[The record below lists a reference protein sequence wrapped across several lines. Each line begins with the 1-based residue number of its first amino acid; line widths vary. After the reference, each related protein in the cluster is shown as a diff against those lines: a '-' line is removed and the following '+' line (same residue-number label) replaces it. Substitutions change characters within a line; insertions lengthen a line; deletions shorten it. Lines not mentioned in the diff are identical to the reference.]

1 MSSPLPPLAE
11 LAPGLS
17 AAGKLDPNDIEALA
31 AAGVRT
37 IINNRPDAEDP
48 GQLPAGEARNLA
60 EAHGIAYHHIPFTA
74 ATLTRADVDAFAAAL
89 YAASQQSSCCR
100 SGARSTLIW
109 ALTRLR
115 EGADPNTLIAEA
127 ARHGIDI
134 AALPAIAARLRS
146 RAIPAERLDPGLG
159 AARSGAWM
167 SCVPRRCDGFRF
179 ITWRITWI
187 RYGFLFRHACRGRA
201 VRHRAPCRNC
211 CASASRS
218 PRAGSA
224 PRPSAGRAGHRR

>member
-37 IINNRPDAEDP
+37 IINNRPDGEDP

-89 YAASQQSSCCR
+89 YAASQPIVVHCR
-100 SGARSTLIW
+100 SGTRSTLIW

-127 ARHGIDI
+127 ARQGIDI
-134 AALPAIAARLRS
+134 AALPAIAARLS
-146 RAIPAERLDPGLG
+146 
-159 AARSGAWM
+159 
-167 SCVPRRCDGFRF
+167 
-179 ITWRITWI
+179 
-187 RYGFLFRHACRGRA
+187 
-201 VRHRAPCRNC
+201 
-211 CASASRS
+211 
-218 PRAGSA
+218 
-224 PRPSAGRAGHRR
+224 